1 MAKRASSLP
10 PKNQKVKGFQG
21 KPRPKKANSKITL
34 LIVIVVIVLGLLV
47 VGAFQVL
54 GGRGSAQAAI
64 QVDEGSLQST
74 SIEAGQEQTSVV
86 AEVDQEDRYLGPES
100 DPETLLLAEA
110 GQIGKP
116 TLVWFHA
123 DWCQICQRVKPEV
136 VQLGQAYEGKVQ
148 FVRINLSR
156 ENSRAAVQ
164 RLGVRA
170 TPTFVLFDAE
180 GQIRGNVPG
189 WPGYNAFTSAFEQ
202 LLPQS

>member
-1 MAKRASSLP
+1 
-10 PKNQKVKGFQG
+10 
-21 KPRPKKANSKITL
+21 
-34 LIVIVVIVLGLLV
+34 
-47 VGAFQVL
+47 
-54 GGRGSAQAAI
+54 
-64 QVDEGSLQST
+64 
-74 SIEAGQEQTSVV
+74 
-86 AEVDQEDRYLGPES
+86 
-100 DPETLLLAEA
+100 
-110 GQIGKP
+110 
-116 TLVWFHA
+116 
-123 DWCQICQRVKPEV
+123 
-136 VQLGQAYEGKVQ
+136 VQ